1 MIIGF
6 HHPGIVVPDLE
17 RARQFYCG
25 GLGFQVIRNYGWDE
39 SFSETAEQVMGVAGT
54 TAKCLLLKGQNC
66 FLELFEYQTP
76 QSEGDP
82 FARQASDHGIAHLCF
97 QVIDI
102 FTAFERVKSA
112 GAVVHGEPVK
122 VKEGYSIY
130 LRDPF
135 GNIIELA
142 QIGADEADFD
152 LIEEDLLPPSHSY
165 RKGNEK

>member
-1 MIIGF
+1 MVLGF

-17 RARQFYCG
+17 KARQFYCD
-25 GLGFQVIRNYGWDE
+25 GLGFQVIRNYDWDE
-39 SFSETAEQVMGVAGT
+39 SFSKTAEQVMGVADT

-76 QSEGDP
+76 ISEEDP
-82 FARQASDHGIAHLCF
+82 FARKASDHGLAHLCF
-97 QVIDI
+97 QVTDI
-102 FTAFERVKSA
+102 FAAFEQVKSA
-112 GAVVHGEPVK
+112 GAITHGEPVK
-122 VKEGYSIY
+122 VGEGYSIY

-152 LIEEDLLPPSHSY
+152 LIEEDLLPPSHSF
-165 RKGNEK
+165 RKR